1 MFASKTI
8 ARFAVPALL
17 GSLAL
22 AGTASAASMTEGFDS
37 MTPAGWT
44 VKNNS
49 VPLGSTSWFQGTTS
63 VFTSQAGA
71 ANSYAGVNY
80 NSTAGAGDIS
90 NWLITPTMSF
100 NNGDVVSFYT
110 RTASGSIW
118 PDALELRF
126 SATGGTNVGS
136 TATSV
141 GSFTNLLVSINPAL
155 DAGGYPEDWTMYTA
169 TISGLSG
176 TTNGALAFRY
186 VVADGGPS
194 GNNSNYIGIDTF
206 SITAA
211 VPEPGTYALMGLGL
225 LGLGLRARS
234 NSRKTK

>member
-1 MFASKTI
+1 MFANQTLI
-8 ARFAVPALL
+8 RFALPALL
-17 GSLAL
+17 GTLAL
-22 AGTASAASMTEGFDS
+22 AGSASAASLSEGFDS

-49 VPLGSTSWFQGTTS
+49 QPLGTTTWFQGNS
-63 VFTSQAGA
+63 AVFASQAGA
-71 ANSYAGVNY
+71 ANAYAGANF
-80 NSTAGAGDIS
+80 NNTASVGDIS
-90 NWLITPTMSF
+90 NWLITPTLSF

-110 RTASGSIW
+110 RTASGSTW

-126 SATGGTNVGS
+126 SAVGGTNVGS
-136 TATSV
+136 TASSV
-141 GSFTNLLVSINPAL
+141 GSFTNLLLSINPTL
-155 DAGGYPEDWTMYTA
+155 NVGGYPTTWTMYTA
-169 TISGLSG
+169 TINGLSG
-176 TTNGALAFRY
+176 STNGALALRY
-186 VVADGGPS
+186 VVTNGGAN
-194 GNNSNYIGIDTF
+194 GNNSNYIGVDTF

>member
-22 AGTASAASMTEGFDS
+22 AGSASAASMTEGFDS

-49 VPLGSTSWFQGTTS
+49 QPLGSTSWFQGNTT
-63 VFTSQAGA
+63 VFDAQAGA
-71 ANSYAGVNY
+71 TNSYAGVNF

-110 RTASGSIW
+110 RTVSGSLW

-126 SATGGTNVGS
+126 SAVGGTDVGS
-136 TATSV
+136 TSSSV
-141 GSFTNLLVSINPAL
+141 GSFTNVLLSVNPTL
-155 DAGGYPEDWTMYTA
+155 DGGGYPEDWTMYTA

-176 TTNGALAFRY
+176 STNGSLAFRY

-234 NSRKTK
+234 TRKTK